1 MGKKTRSP
9 RIEVQEVRAPVVHY
23 HILIRT
29 REQILKVWPVPYKFK
44 IVNIENL
51 HSIPVNA

>member
-9 RIEVQEVRAPVVHY
+9 RIEVQEVKVHY
-23 HILIRT
+23 HMLIRT

-44 IVNIENL
+44 RVSIENI
-51 HSIPVNA
+51 HIIPVNA